1 MIDTQATDTNAE
13 QMLWNNVV
21 EKYRDYVQARME
33 LFRHTSSIIDILRK
47 ALKNINHRIVA
58 LEIAEILDQ
67 EKKKQLLI
75 DLLPIACYPKGDSYL
90 AWNIILSLPKN
101 WLIENIEVASEPLLQ
116 NGSSTDYIG
125 LLGLCR
131 SIDGNLAR
139 KIADRA
145 MQHPDEA
152 IRQEIKDFMTGFGE
166 GIE

>member
-1 MIDTQATDTNAE
+1 MMDTQTTDTNAE

-21 EKYRDYVQARME
+21 EKYRDYVRARME
-33 LFRHTSSIIDILRK
+33 LFRHTSSIVDILRH

-67 EKKKQLLI
+67 EKKKQLLT

-101 WLIENIEVASEPLLQ
+101 WLVENIEVASESMLQ
-116 NGSSTDYIG
+116 SNNSADYIG

-131 SIDGNLAR
+131 SIDAGLAR
-139 KIADRA
+139 KIAERA
-145 MQHPDEA
+145 LQHPNEA
-152 IRQEIKDFMTGFGE
+152 IR
-166 GIE
+166 